1 MSRPRDIQPPGMWTE
16 NAACAYVDPEIINFF
31 PENPND
37 ASIAKAICIDC
48 KVQKQ
53 CLGYALENDIVHGIW
68 GGMTKDER
76 NGLKR
81 KISKRALQE
90 LVSSLK
96 NKNN

>member
-1 MSRPRDIQPPGMWTE
+1 MSRPREIQPPGTWTE

-48 KVQKQ
+48 KVQPQ
-53 CLGYALENDIVHGIW
+53 CLAYALENDIPHGVW
-68 GGMTKDER
+68 GGMSKEER
-76 NGLKR
+76 SGLIR
-81 KISKRALQE
+81 KISGRALKE
-90 LVSSLK
+90 LLASLK